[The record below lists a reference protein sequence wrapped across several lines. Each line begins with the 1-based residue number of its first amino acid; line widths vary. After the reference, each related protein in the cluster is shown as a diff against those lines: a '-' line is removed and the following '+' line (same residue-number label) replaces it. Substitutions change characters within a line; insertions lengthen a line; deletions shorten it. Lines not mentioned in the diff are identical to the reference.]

1 MERCSEAWSRGSCW
15 TLRGR
20 DWNREREKERER
32 ETVNGNWGEE
42 SHTLLPLASG
52 TSAGVVSGKWAA
64 SKVFAS
70 WGRLTAGLLRAST
83 MTLQVGLGSTWFR
96 NNMTTR
102 RRRFSG
108 SGYVE
113 WMPSTWCGCRFSFS
127 PSWKDL
133 FCAGSSSSSTLT
145 ASFGV
150 RTSPPVLG
158 AV

>member
-1 MERCSEAWSRGSCW
+1 MSHYNGEVQWGLVERRWPDSERKG
-15 TLRGR
+15 L
-20 DWNREREKERER
+20 KQRER

-64 SKVFAS
+64 STAIAS

-96 NNMTTR
+96 NSNTIWR
-102 RRRFSG
+102 RRLRGSETVAWMLFTSCGFRFSLR
-108 SGYVE
+108 
-113 WMPSTWCGCRFSFS
+113 PSS
-127 PSWKDL
+127 KDW